1 MEAEN
6 IQQILQKVYPSSSE
20 SLFLSLVMGSSEKL
34 CLQWN
39 DFKENITFSF
49 KALRDDKEFT
59 DVTLACE
66 DDQQIE
72 VHKTVLATSSPF
84 FMDLLKRHKHSHPL
98 IYMRGIKSNLLV
110 TILDFLYHGE
120 ANVLQYDLDSFLAL
134 AEEFQLR
141 GLTGNSP
148 SDTEQQKEVQKNN
161 HYSLKREFGQQYV
174 HQNEQPIP
182 NPNHEI
188 QYSDGKNDKTVA
200 LANSRT
206 SVELQDLDE
215 QIRSMIT
222 KSDISAG
229 PGKGLLATCNVCGTQ
244 RPYMQMPGH
253 VEANHITG
261 VSHSC
266 DICGKTSRSRKA
278 LWVHKANYHKNKT
291 SLQD

>member
-1 MEAEN
+1 
-6 IQQILQKVYPSSSE
+6 
-20 SLFLSLVMGSSEKL
+20 MGSSEKL

-66 DDQQIE
+66 DGQQIE
-72 VHKTVLATSSPF
+72 AHKTVLATSSPF
-84 FMDLLKRHKHSHPL
+84 FMELLKRHKHSHPL
-98 IYMRGIKSNLLV
+98 IYMRGINSNLLV

-120 ANVLQYDLDSFLAL
+120 ANVLQDDLDSFLAL

-141 GLTGNSP
+141 GLTGNSQ

-161 HYSLKREFGQQYV
+161 QYSLKREFGQQYI

-182 NPNHEI
+182 NPNYEI
-188 QYSDGKNDKTVA
+188 QYSEGKNDKRVA

-206 SVELQDLDE
+206 SVELHDLDE

-229 PGKGLLATCNVCGTQ
+229 PGKGFLATCNVCGKQ
-244 RPYMQMPGH
+244 RPYKHMSSH

-266 DICGKTSRSRKA
+266 DICGMTSRSRDA
-278 LWVHKANYHKNKT
+278 LSHHKLRNHKNDT